1 MLPRRI
7 FGLPVEVVGLALLAA
22 SATASPLAAR
32 QDAPAAVDWET
43 LNILTKAADA
53 TVASVI
59 KGKDDIFAGEPR
71 GVARAVRQ
79 LMAPFV
85 WPNSTYFH
93 DESLLPLVDEMLD
106 ALVRLQFDDGLYTV
120 GNRHSPPDTGFLIDD
135 YSILVNILEHDNHT
149 GSQARADII
158 RKMILKASKSFSIG
172 GIHTPNHRWKLCG
185 ALAHMSKLT
194 GNETLVRR
202 IDQWLREGIDID
214 TDGIYSER
222 SPIYYGAVT
231 NPGLISVAHEL
242 GRPELRSYVR
252 RNLELIIEHASHIG
266 EIETVLSRRQDQR
279 QSPGVN
285 LPDSYP
291 HFREMALEDNNGRF
305 AAMARL
311 TEQLAPEKLGDY
323 LANLIE
329 RPELAA
335 VLPASEEPFVDFD
348 KHYKTVRLVRARKGK
363 LTTSVFGGTDW
374 YTADGEQSP
383 FFNRFGSGLS
393 TNPTIFRAW
402 NGEAVLDAVR
412 MLPNF
417 FTMGH
422 FRSSGLQYDA
432 ETGVTKLGNVYEV
445 PYFLPM
451 EPEHLQPD
459 GVYELSRA
467 TPDGRFYAMLDFE
480 NRPKSLRRLQTDIA
494 VRPTDTGYDLDFEVT
509 GEEDVEVMFELT
521 FRAGGTFTNGTVT
534 TTATAA
540 ADASGLLAPLSKDI
554 RSADNAA
561 RQFHLVEGSGTY
573 TAGSGDSITF
583 SSGLGKGLVLSG
595 AGEQYSWM
603 GGKLELVGDQVLIT
617 GKTPLKYTLSL
628 GFH

>member
-1 MLPRRI
+1 MFPRRI
-7 FGLPVEVVGLALLAA
+7 LGLALLAA
-22 SATASPLAAR
+22 SATASPLNPR
-32 QDAPAAVDWET
+32 QDVPAALDWES
-43 LNILTKAADA
+43 LAILTKAADA
-53 TVASVI
+53 TVQSVI

-71 GVARAVRQ
+71 GVAHAVRQ

-85 WPNSTYFH
+85 WPNSTYYH
-93 DESLLPLVDEMLD
+93 DESILPLVDEMLD
-106 ALVRLQFDDGLYTV
+106 ALVRLQFDDGLYSV

-135 YSILVNILEHDNHT
+135 YSILVRILEKDDHA
-149 GSQARADII
+149 GSQGRANII
-158 RKMILKASKSFSIG
+158 RKMLEKAGPGMWG

-185 ALAHMSKLT
+185 ALAHISKIT
-194 GNETLVRR
+194 GNETHVHR
-202 IDQWLREGIDID
+202 IDQWLAEKIDID
-214 TDGIYSER
+214 ADGIYSER

-266 EIETVLSRRQDQR
+266 EIETIISRRQDQR

-291 HFREMALEDNNGRF
+291 HFREMALEDKNGRF

-311 TEQLAPEKLGDY
+311 TEKLAPSKLGDY

-348 KHYKTVRLVRARKGK
+348 KHYNTVRLVRARKGK

-422 FRSSGLQYDA
+422 FRSSGLQYDT
-432 ETGVTKLGNVYEV
+432 ETGVTKLGNVFEV

-451 EPEHLQPD
+451 EPEHLQAD
-459 GVYELSRA
+459 GVYDLSRA

-480 NRPKSLRRLQTDIA
+480 NRPKSLRRLQTD
-494 VRPTDTGYDLDFEVT
+494 VTVSPTTAGYDLEFEVT

-521 FRAGGTFTNGTVT
+521 FRTNGTFTNGTT
-534 TTATAA
+534 TGSSYNT
-540 ADASGLLAPLSKDI
+540 
-554 RSADNAA
+554 
-561 RQFHLVEGSGTY
+561 QFHLVNGTGTY
-573 TAGSGDSITF
+573 TFGKDSITF
-583 SSGLGKGLVLSG
+583 GSGLGKGVILGG

-603 GGKLELVGDQVLIT
+603 NGKLELVGDQVLIT